1 MLPRLGLALLLA
13 GCAADTGTLPAN
25 RFIDRDIEASRSG
38 DGQDARDLRPVFPGL
53 APPTRGSDSFAPSG
67 NAYGRF

>member
-1 MLPRLGLALLLA
+1 MLPRLGLALLIA

-25 RFIDRDIEASRSG
+25 RFIDRDIEASRAG

-53 APPTRGSDSFAPSG
+53 LPPIRGADSYAPAVNTYA
-67 NAYGRF
+67 RF